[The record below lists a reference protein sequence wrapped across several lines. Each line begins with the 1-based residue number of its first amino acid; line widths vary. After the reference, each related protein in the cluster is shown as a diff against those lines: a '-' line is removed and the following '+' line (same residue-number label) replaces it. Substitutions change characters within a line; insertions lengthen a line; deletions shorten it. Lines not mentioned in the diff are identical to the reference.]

1 MFYSYPNKEYQKAYI
16 DKVKKLSKSDL
27 LYELCVNFFDDNDSY
42 GEYIIPKDEFAH
54 WKVDFLLD
62 YIEKRL
68 AWLILK
74 PIT

>member
-42 GEYIIPKDEFAH
+42 EEYIIPKDGIMLTG
-54 WKVDFLLD
+54 KLIYLLD

-68 AWLILK
+68 K
-74 PIT
+74 